1 MITNRHCHWNL
12 HQHLHHEV
20 FCSFSF
26 QQCSIC
32 FYHLNKYLD
41 NIRKIREINIFFFYI
56 KSKFTYAPLAAA
68 SGGVIKSPA

>member
-1 MITNRHCHWNL
+1 MFNL
-12 HQHLHHEV
+12 L
-20 FCSFSF
+20 
-26 QQCSIC
+26 
-32 FYHLNKYLD
+32 LPPKYLD